1 METITLRSYR
11 NSDAPAVSNL
21 FRKTYGDLYAQ
32 PHVYLPC
39 MIDRNH
45 VLGRWHSLV
54 AVAEDQML
62 GHATLIRAK
71 GSHIAE
77 LALSVVDPETR
88 GQNIATR
95 LGRQLL
101 IHAQALGYRGVTIKQ
116 VTGHPYTQRMAA
128 SLGFQSVG
136 WLPDHVPSPFNASAR
151 ESLVIGYTPVDD
163 NRRPLPT
170 QAWPES
176 CRDFMRQMC
185 SVFGTQDKAAPWVG
199 EPVQLEQL
207 LNRYEGIFK
216 EIDGGLLKQLQELP
230 AHWLI
235 SVRLR
240 LAKDF
245 ASAFHLLTTAGFV
258 FTGLVPD
265 ERGAGW
271 LALFHRGAKPPVL
284 TLVCPQ
290 MQRLHDNLQSLIAN
304 PSSSV

>member
-1 METITLRSYR
+1 METVTLRSFR
-11 NSDAPAVSNL
+11 SSDAPAVSNL
-21 FRKTYGDLYAQ
+21 FRKIYGDLYAQ

-45 VLGRWHSLV
+45 ALGHWHSLV
-54 AVAEDQML
+54 AVAEDQTL
-62 GHATLIRAK
+62 GHATLIHAR

-77 LALSVVDPETR
+77 LALSVVAPENR

-128 SLGFQSVG
+128 SLGFQNVG
-136 WLPDHVPSPFNASAR
+136 WLPDYVPSPFNDSAR
-151 ESLVIGYTPVDD
+151 ESLIIGYTPIDD

-170 QAWPES
+170 LAWPES
-176 CRDFMRQMC
+176 CRDFMMQMC

-199 EPVQLEQL
+199 EPVQLEQQS
-207 LNRYEGIFK
+207 NRYEGTFK
-216 EIDGGLLKQLQELP
+216 ELDGGLLKQLQALP

-235 SVRLR
+235 SIRLR
-240 LAKDF
+240 LAKSFED
-245 ASAFHLLTTAGFV
+245 ASYLLTAAGFV

-284 TLVCPQ
+284 KLICPQ
-290 MQRLHDNLQSLIAN
+290 MQRLHDDLQLQIARGAQ
-304 PSSSV
+304 